1 MEPVQLSEVLDYTEY
16 ERIRPEFRTRVLAEK
31 ELRRVAVGP
40 DFTFL
45 FENHLTLLYQ
55 VREMVRAEGIVKEDA
70 IAHEVETYNE
80 LLPPGKGLAVTL
92 LIEYTDPAE
101 RDMQLRRLVGME
113 NHIKLAMEGLPE
125 VKAKFDTRQM
135 NDEKVSAVQ
144 YLQFPLESA
153 HLEAWSG
160 QARSGGIRIVV
171 DHPNYSY
178 DTVLSPQSAEALE
191 RDLKD

>member
-101 RDMQLRRLVGME
+101 RDIQLRRLVGME
-113 NHIKLAMEGLPE
+113 NHIKLVMEGLPE

-144 YLQFPLESA
+144 YLQFPLEAA

-178 DTVLSPQSAEALE
+178 DTVLSPQTAEAME

>member
-101 RDMQLRRLVGME
+101 RDIQLRRLVGME

-144 YLQFPLESA
+144 YLQFPLEAA

-191 RDLKD
+191 RDLLS

>member
-101 RDMQLRRLVGME
+101 RDIQLRRLVGME

-191 RDLKD
+191 RDLLS

>member
-16 ERIRPEFRTRVLAEK
+16 ERIRPEFRIRVLAEK

-191 RDLKD
+191 RDLLS

>member
-101 RDMQLRRLVGME
+101 RDIQLRRLVGME

-144 YLQFPLESA
+144 YLQFPLEAA

-178 DTVLSPQSAEALE
+178 DTVLSPQTAEAME

>member
-191 RDLKD
+191 RDLLS